1 MVFNLRSNLPPNY
14 RNPQVTELT
23 KIDENLEGMDM
34 GCDWKRT
41 RLGDLISI
49 THGYAFKGDDFSEAN
64 VEGPIVV
71 TIGNFDYAGGFRFE
85 STRVKRCNCE
95 YPSEYELLSG
105 DILLVM
111 TCQTQGGEILGIPGI
126 IPNDNEIYLHNQR
139 LGKVIVK
146 SNEVSSEYLYWLFLS
161 KNFNHHLCV
170 TATGTKI
177 LHTAPKRI
185 ESFVFDCPPFSEQKR
200 IAHILGSLD
209 DKIELN
215 RQMNATL
222 EGMAQA
228 LFKSW
233 FVDFDPVIDNAL
245 AAGNPIP
252 EAFAARAETRR
263 KALAHETANREVAKQ
278 FPAAFQFTEEMGWI
292 PEGWEVKSLD
302 KIAEYKNGL
311 ALQKFRPNPGENPLP
326 IVKIAQLRNG
336 EATWDEL
343 ASPNISPECII
354 HNGDM
359 IFSWSGSLMIDI
371 WCGGKAA
378 LNQHLFKVTSSDFPK
393 WFYLNWSIE
402 HLCNFQKIA
411 ADKAVT
417 MGHIKRSHLSDANCA
432 IPDND
437 LLVKASEIITPYIEK
452 IISQRIQNR
461 KLSKLRDTL
470 LPKLISGELHIPEAE
485 KLTEEALA

>member
-1 MVFNLRSNLPPNY
+1 MGSKSEKWGSRTVIELQRDGIISVEDGNHGEYRPRPNEFSTIGTSFIRAADMAGGRVLFESAQKISDIAMQRIRKGIGAGGDVILSHKGTVGKVAYVPLDAQPFVCSPQTTFWRTLDNDKIDRRYLFSFLNSQNFKDQLYSLANETDMAGYVSLTSQRGLRVDLPPI
-14 RNPQVTELT
+14 E
-23 KIDENLEGMDM
+23 K
-34 GCDWKRT
+34 
-41 RLGDLISI
+41 
-49 THGYAFKGDDFSEAN
+49 
-64 VEGPIVV
+64 
-71 TIGNFDYAGGFRFE
+71 
-85 STRVKRCNCE
+85 
-95 YPSEYELLSG
+95 
-105 DILLVM
+105 
-111 TCQTQGGEILGIPGI
+111 
-126 IPNDNEIYLHNQR
+126 QR
-139 LGKVIVK
+139 
-146 SNEVSSEYLYWLFLS
+146 S
-161 KNFNHHLCV
+161 
-170 TATGTKI
+170 
-177 LHTAPKRI
+177 
-185 ESFVFDCPPFSEQKR
+185 

-222 EGMAQA
+222 QGMAQA

-359 IFSWSGSLMIDI
+359 IFSWSGSLIIDI
-371 WCGGKAA
+371 WCGGEAA

-470 LPKLISGELHIPEAE
+470 LPKLISGEIRIPEA
-485 KLTEEALA
+485 KKITEEAMA